1 MKMLDQQKKAEE
13 ELRSEGEPDN
23 KIDQHSDKSGSGPS
37 KNPTP
42 SKQLPA
48 KRSHGALEESIKKL
62 NVVSNEEPDSV
73 NPLDLVDPIL
83 ERY

>member
-1 MKMLDQQKKAEE
+1 MLDQQKKAEE
-13 ELRSEGEPDN
+13 EPKPEGESDN
-23 KIDQHSDKSGSGPS
+23 KIDQFSDKSGSRSS

-48 KRSHGALEESIKKL
+48 KRPHGALEESIKKL
-62 NVVSNEEPDSV
+62 NVVSKEEPDPV

>member
-1 MKMLDQQKKAEE
+1 MKILDQQKKAEE
-13 ELRSEGEPDN
+13 ESKHEGESDN
-23 KIDQHSDKSGSGPS
+23 KIDLFSDKSGPGSS
-37 KNPTP
+37 KNQTP

-48 KRSHGALEESIKKL
+48 KRPHGALEESIKKL
-62 NVVSNEEPDSV
+62 NVVSKEEPDSV